1 MSQQR
6 VKSYKQVTALMKARG
21 FSQSAIDA
29 IHVAM
34 VQDALQNSDYL
45 KADRSYTAMAYA
57 MWSAIGLEPEKI
69 MAVMQELDRILG
81 QIADGQ
87 LEWDVL
93 MGNLER
99 ETGIVVHAGDNER
112 FAFEY
117 MEKGEAEC

>member
-1 MSQQR
+1 MSQ
-6 VKSYKQVTALMKARG
+6 KLLSYKQVNALMKSHG

-29 IHVAM
+29 IRYMM

-45 KADRSYTAMAYA
+45 KADRSYSAFALS
-57 MWSAIGLEPEKI
+57 MWRAIGLETEKI

-81 QIADGQ
+81 QIADGE

-99 ETGIVVHAGDNER
+99 ETGIVVHSGDGDR

-117 MEKGEAEC
+117 IEKGEEEC